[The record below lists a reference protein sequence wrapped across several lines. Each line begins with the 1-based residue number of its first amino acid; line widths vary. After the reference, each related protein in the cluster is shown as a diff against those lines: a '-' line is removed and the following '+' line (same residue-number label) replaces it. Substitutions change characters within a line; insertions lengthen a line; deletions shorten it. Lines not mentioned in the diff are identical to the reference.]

1 VGCKIA
7 ILDDYQRVALRMADW
22 SSLPASCSVHVF
34 DRPLRVVDEAAS
46 VLADFEIVC
55 LLRERMPFPR
65 ELFERLPSLR
75 FVAVTGPHNRTLDL
89 AAAADHGVVVS
100 HTHGGNGHHATIEL
114 TWALILATARNLAY
128 EDRLMRAG
136 GWQATIGMMVHGR
149 TLGVLGLGRIGSG
162 VAALGHAFGMKL
174 IAWSPNMT
182 PERASAA
189 GARLVSRELLFAEAD
204 VVTVHMVLSDRTR
217 DLIGAADLDRMPRH
231 AVFVNTSRGPIVNEA
246 ALVRCLR
253 ERRIAGAGLDVYDQ
267 EPLPADHVFRKLDNV
282 VLTPHLGYVSE
293 ETYKVFYGDTVE
305 NIRAY
310 LAGEP
315 VRRLV

>member
-1 VGCKIA
+1 
-7 ILDDYQRVALRMADW
+7 
-22 SSLPASCSVHVF
+22 
-34 DRPLRVVDEAAS
+34 
-46 VLADFEIVC
+46 
-55 LLRERMPFPR
+55 MPFPR